1 MELITIECKC
11 KKTYHSDVRENYIR
25 AKWERKEFTPDYERT
40 IEEIEGTKEGYLV
53 KGSGKAKVNIYYKM
67 GKQDSH
73 DGFME
78 RKLDLNLFYCST
90 ALLYAYV
97 CLVFFLSYYR

>member
-53 KGSGKAKVNIYYKM
+53 KGSGKAKVNRYYKM

-73 DGFME
+73 DGFIE
-78 RKLDLNLFYCST
+78 RKLDLNLFT
-90 ALLYAYV
+90 LLNCLVV
-97 CLVFFLSYYR
+97 CLCVSCFFFIIL